1 MSRPTE
7 SRRRRPWRWLLAAL
21 LAGVLGW
28 LTLGPAALALL
39 WGFALDRGAAAA
51 GWELTWGDLAAER
64 VGRLRLD
71 DLRLSGP
78 TGIELELAEFE
89 LDYHLGGLLGD
100 SPLEALDRLAARR
113 GRLRLRPRTDP
124 GTNGDGE
131 PLALD
136 LTHLPALDLQDLDLE
151 LELEGRAQVRARSIS
166 LATPPDGPGTGLAL
180 AAERIDLALPARAP
194 LVLPRVALDGRLM
207 PRGAELRALRLGAEA
222 RELTGVWS
230 GLGTKPSLDLRWPT
244 ASGVLTASWVDGP
257 AGSELRASWST
268 AQPGRDL
275 ERELRL
281 WRSVEGL
288 PVEVAAGLDRWCGL
302 EGSLAVDLEL
312 GLDPDTDDW
321 TLDASSEGRR
331 LAHPTWG
338 MRPLEVALSVAR
350 DRDGWRLWETV
361 FALDGQRL
369 EVLDARIDS
378 EDPQRSLLARSN
390 LDARIT
396 VAAPSDLWSALGAQ
410 ELNQVGPLLAEV
422 ELRTDPRQERLAF
435 GARRLDFEGIELN
448 ALEGWLAPSSG
459 SAPLDAALTA
469 SLACADLSAL
479 FARVAGAAPSGGES
493 PAIPLDLST
502 GGSARLELEAL
513 WRERLPEWNLELG
526 VAGLALSDRPCLEA
540 LEATVRGA
548 GLPPERID
556 AELHARSDA
565 GDRFE
570 ARGALLAPGGQLA
583 SGRLTETRFKLAAA
597 DLSRWQASAP
607 SLELDLE
614 GDLRG
619 AASSPTVAAL
629 ARWRSR
635 VETLGEGGADLR
647 WEAGALRVHEL
658 THTAGDARID
668 AAASVVPP
676 TTDGDWAID
685 LDRFELARGAREETE
700 TLLALQSPVRVDAEL
715 LQGPAAPWSAAFAGP
730 LGSLRLSRSQRAWRA
745 VAFGLDLGRAPL
757 PPMLPGLR
765 FGPLDGWVEL
775 DDAVDPPRLAAEF
788 ELTRPSWSPPSAAP
802 SPSAELELE
811 RVALTLDLRADALAG
826 PMPIGRLE
834 LLGEGLRTRSI
845 WPDDD
850 LAPDGSLALAL
861 TGDAGGGRVELAE
874 VELPGRL
881 RLQGAGGWL
890 SGPDGRPR
898 LDLNLAGELSDL
910 SALDRMTD
918 QVRTSRGRLDLQRLD
933 LRGDPTSPEL
943 EAEARLDLELLRLGP
958 GLPALRDV
966 HGDFA
971 IDGHGVCAVNLSASS
986 GSAPIALEGQVPLR
1000 GEDELE
1006 LRLSGAN
1013 ALLWRSS
1020 DLSLRG
1026 DVDLTLGGTLTRPSL
1041 GGTVELANS
1050 RFERTVELAGFGGL
1064 EPRPTRR
1071 TRGVPL
1077 FSMREE
1083 PLASLE
1089 FDVELSSREED
1100 PLRIVTNVLEMTVRP
1115 ELHLGGTGRRPELEG
1130 SVFTDP
1136 ARLRLPATSLSLARG
1151 VVRFTGE
1158 RPGVPWLDLR
1168 GETRMRGYDLTLEA
1182 RGPYDDPQVVVQTV
1196 PPLSTEDAL
1205 VLLATGQPPESAF
1218 TRGGGIQAAETL
1230 ALYLARDLGTQLFG
1244 ASGDTDESLLER
1256 FEAEVGRDI
1265 SRTGRPT
1272 LELRFRLTDEVFGPT
1287 DSLFIT
1293 AERDRYEDVNGGV
1306 RFLVRF
1312 D

>member
-7 SRRRRPWRWLLAAL
+7 SRRRRYWRWLLAAL

-28 LTLGPAALALL
+28 LTLGPHALALL
-39 WGFALDRGAAAA
+39 WGVALGRGAAAA

-78 TGIELELAEFE
+78 SGIELELAEFE

-100 SPLEALDRLAARR
+100 SPLEALDRLAGRR
-113 GRLRLRPRTDP
+113 GRLRVRPRTDP
-124 GTNGDGE
+124 GVNGDGE
-131 PLALD
+131 RLALD
-136 LTHLPALDLQDLDLE
+136 LTHLPALDLQDLDLD
-151 LELEGRAQVRARSIS
+151 LELDGRAQVRARRIS
-166 LATPPDGPGTGLAL
+166 LTTPPDGPGAGLAL
-180 AAERIDLALPARAP
+180 AAERIDLALPARHP
-194 LVLPRVALDGRLM
+194 LVVPRVALDGRLM
-207 PRGAELRALRLGAEA
+207 PHGAELSALRLGAEA

-230 GLGTKPSLDLRWPT
+230 GLGGGPALELRWPT
-244 ASGVLTASWVDGP
+244 AGGELTASWVDGA
-257 AGSELRASWST
+257 AGPELRANWST

-288 PVEVAAGLDRWCGL
+288 PVEVAASLGRWFGL

-321 TLDASSEGRR
+321 TLEASSEGRR

-338 MRPLEVALSVAR
+338 MRPLEAALSVAR

-361 FALDGQRL
+361 LAIDGQRL
-369 EVLDARIDS
+369 EVIDARVGPEDS
-378 EDPQRSLLARSN
+378 QRSLLARSD
-390 LDARIT
+390 LEARIT
-396 VAAPSDLWSALGAQ
+396 VAAPSDLWSVLGAQ
-410 ELNQVGPLLAEV
+410 QLNQVGPLLAEV
-422 ELRTDPRQERLAF
+422 ELWTDPQRERVAF

-448 ALEGWLAPSSG
+448 RLEGWLAPSSG
-459 SAPLDAALTA
+459 SAPLDAALAA
-469 SLACADLSAL
+469 SLDCADLSAL
-479 FARVAGAAPSGGES
+479 LARFAGGALSGGES
-493 PAIPLDLST
+493 PAMPPDLST
-502 GGSARLELEAL
+502 GGRARLELEAL
-513 WRERLPEWNLELG
+513 WRERLPEWSIELG
-526 VAGLALSDRPCLEA
+526 VDGLALNDRPCLEA
-540 LEATVRGA
+540 FQATARGA
-548 GLPPERID
+548 GLPPERIES
-556 AELHARSDA
+556 ELHARSDA

-570 ARGALLAPGGQLA
+570 ARGALLLPGGQLA
-583 SGRLTETRFKLAAA
+583 EGRWTQTHFQLAAQ

-607 SLELDLE
+607 SFELDLDGE
-614 GDLRG
+614 LRG

-635 VETLGEGGADLR
+635 AESLGEGRADLR

-658 THTAGDARID
+658 THSAGDARID

-676 TTDGDWAID
+676 TADGDWALH
-685 LDRFELARGAREETE
+685 LDRFELAAGAQAEAE

-745 VAFGLDLGRAPL
+745 VAFGIDLARAPL
-757 PPMLPGLR
+757 PPMLPGLQ
-765 FGPLDGWVEL
+765 FGPLDGWAEL
-775 DDAVDPPRLAAEF
+775 EDALDPPRLAAEL
-788 ELTRPSWSPPSAAP
+788 ELTRPRWSSPSAAP
-802 SPSAELELE
+802 SSSGELALE
-811 RVALTLDLRADALAG
+811 RVTLTLDLSADALSA

-845 WPDDD
+845 WPDEH
-850 LAPDGSLALAL
+850 LAPDGKLALSL
-861 TGDAGGGRVELAE
+861 TGDAAGGRVELAE

-881 RLQGAGGWL
+881 RLEGTGGWL
-890 SGPDGRPR
+890 PGPDGRPR
-898 LDLNLAGELSDL
+898 LDIALAGELSDL

-918 QVRTSRGRLDLQRLD
+918 QVRTSRGRLDLQRLV

-943 EAEARLDLELLRLGP
+943 EAQARLDLELLRLGP

-966 HGDFA
+966 RGDFA
-971 IDGHGVCAVNLSASS
+971 IDGHGVCAVSLSASS
-986 GSAPIALEGQVPLR
+986 GSAPIALEGQIPLR
-1000 GEDELE
+1000 GEDGLE

-1026 DVDLTLGGTLTRPSL
+1026 DVDLTLGGTLARPSL

-1050 RFERTVELAGFGGL
+1050 RFERTLELAGFGGL

-1077 FSMREE
+1077 FSMREGA
-1083 PLASLE
+1083 LASLE
-1089 FDVELSSREED
+1089 FDVELTSREQD

-1136 ARLRLPATSLSLARG
+1136 ARLRLPATSLRLARG
-1151 VVRFTGE
+1151 VVRFTSD

-1182 RGPYDDPQVVVQTV
+1182 RGPYDDPEVTVQTV

-1218 TRGGGIQAAETL
+1218 TRGGGIQTAETL
-1230 ALYLARDLGTQLFG
+1230 ALYLARDLGTELFA
-1244 ASGDTDESLLER
+1244 ASGETDESLLER

-1272 LELRFRLTDEVFGPT
+1272 LELRFRLVDAVFGPN
-1287 DSLFIT
+1287 DSLFLT